1 MNFTM
6 NPSDVV
12 CIDRIHI
19 FIRQIDTM
27 NNIREED
34 IDKTSED
41 YPDKFPIIIQ
51 LSDLHRQPRRFLEYK
66 TDNDWIFAGKG
77 TYASKDL
84 YTASFYDSSFRTA
97 PRPSASIELY
107 HSFPVSLFVA
117 RSQEWNIVDNIDL
130 SLLD

>member
-41 YPDKFPIIIQ
+41 YLINFLLSFNYPIFIGN
-51 LSDLHRQPRRFLEYK
+51 RE
-66 TDNDWIFAGKG
+66 
-77 TYASKDL
+77 
-84 YTASFYDSSFRTA
+84 DS
-97 PRPSASIELY
+97 
-107 HSFPVSLFVA
+107 
-117 RSQEWNIVDNIDL
+117 
-130 SLLD
+130 